1 MKRTIIEELLFKS
14 YLKLFLQ
21 MDRKYFSYPKKIW
34 RHQKDFSFY
43 LGIKNQN
50 LNHCLSRTV
59 WKKNRFE

>member
-34 RHQKDFSFY
+34 
-43 LGIKNQN
+43 N
-50 LNHCLSRTV
+50 
-59 WKKNRFE
+59 KKSKSQSLPQ